1 MRICVIWIRNEYMI
15 DGIMIESV
23 EFLRKRRIFVIGV
36 EIRLDMEQDVIM

>member
-1 MRICVIWIRNEYMI
+1 MRFCVISIRNGYMI

-36 EIRLDMEQDVIM
+36 ELRLDMEQDVIL